1 MIEGFRNL
9 RESVS
14 DDVFLMAQI
23 GEGNEEGFEHAV
35 AEYDRAGDVDGIELN
50 LSCPH
55 IEKGGILIGGNPEVV
70 ASIVRASRRATD
82 RPLIVKLNAGVDRL
96 EEVAAAA
103 AGAGADALSAINT
116 IGGPNP
122 EISKGFGGL
131 SGGLLFP
138 VTVAAVRRI
147 RSVVSLP
154 IICMGGIRGAANI
167 RTLQEIDPDFHF
179 AIGTALGGLDSEG
192 VKHYFHQL
200 EQDLVSGTDLAA
212 EMTLSEKLM
221 EYTPFVV
228 SEIEEYG
235 ESIRLLRF
243 HQNLDA
249 GIGQFVFLKVGTG
262 FSKPFSVASDR
273 EGLELVFRR
282 VGKMTSKAFE
292 LKVNDVVR
300 IRGPYGREFSFPEDR
315 QVVFVGAGCG
325 IAPVMHAAEHHP
337 GPKRFVLGAV
347 TEDELTYIERLRALG
362 PLDVSTDDGSAG
374 YQGYVGDLLEEV
386 LEREDVEGA
395 LYFNCGPEV
404 AMAAADRVERRFAPA
419 GDIYHLVERVTSC
432 AIGICG
438 KCSIPNGKRLCI
450 DGPVFTAAEFTPDEY
465 TRDKTG
471 RKIIDPHGSGGPGCK
486 TVV

>member
-1 MIEGFRNL
+1 
-9 RESVS
+9 
-14 DDVFLMAQI
+14 
-23 GEGNEEGFEHAV
+23 
-35 AEYDRAGDVDGIELN
+35 
-50 LSCPH
+50 
-55 IEKGGILIGGNPEVV
+55 
-70 ASIVRASRRATD
+70 
-82 RPLIVKLNAGVDRL
+82 
-96 EEVAAAA
+96 
-103 AGAGADALSAINT
+103 
-116 IGGPNP
+116 
-122 EISKGFGGL
+122 
-131 SGGLLFP
+131 
-138 VTVAAVRRI
+138 
-147 RSVVSLP
+147 
-154 IICMGGIRGAANI
+154 MGGIRGAADI
-167 RTLQEIDPDFHF
+167 RTLREIDPGFHF

-192 VKHYFHQL
+192 IQRYFRQL
-200 EQDLVSGTDLAA
+200 EEDLIAGTDLAA

-228 SEIEEYG
+228 KEIEEYG

-243 HQNLDA
+243 HQNVDA

-273 EGLELVFRR
+273 EGLELLFRR
-282 VGKMTSKAFE
+282 VGAMTSKAFE

-347 TEDELTYIERLRALG
+347 TKDELTYVERLRDLG
-362 PLDVSTDDGSAG
+362 PLEVSTDDGSEG
-374 YQGYVGDLLEEV
+374 YRGYVSDLLERV

-404 AMAAADRVERRFAPA
+404 AMAAADRVERRFAPP

-438 KCSIPNGKRLCI
+438 KCSIPSGKRLCI
-450 DGPVFTAAEFTPDEY
+450 DGPVFSAEEFTPGMY

-471 RKIIDPHGSGGPGCK
+471 RKIVDPHAEGGPGCK